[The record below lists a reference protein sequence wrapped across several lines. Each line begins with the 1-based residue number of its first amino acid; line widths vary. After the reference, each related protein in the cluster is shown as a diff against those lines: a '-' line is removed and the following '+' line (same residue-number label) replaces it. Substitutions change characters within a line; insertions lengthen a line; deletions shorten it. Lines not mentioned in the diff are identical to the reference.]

1 MEIYIENNPI
11 IPLSPGACLRV
22 AASAKEGERS
32 LTLQSF
38 SDGAEGV
45 KGLYHVHPHLNRSV
59 ELTTKSSP
67 IKGRTMYGNFYGLRV
82 TNPSNT
88 IYLDNIGFVQKKR

>member
-45 KGLYHVHPHLNRSV
+45 KGLYHVHPHLNPPPSRGGQCVVISMV
-59 ELTTKSSP
+59 
-67 IKGRTMYGNFYGLRV
+67 YG
-82 TNPSNT
+82 
-88 IYLDNIGFVQKKR
+88 